1 MKPNV
6 ALVFGL
12 LFLLSAPLR
21 LQGEPTS
28 EATTFFNSYC
38 MAVEYRLTRQHGS
51 TNTFLAPVSPDGE
64 SRLRRGRFVTENLA
78 PSLDADLPG
87 AMLHH
92 WRATAF
98 VPGARAADFER
109 LLRDF
114 NSYPQYFA
122 PQVLRSSVI
131 AQGRNRM
138 RARVR
143 VRQQHGITVVLDT
156 TYDVAFGQLDARH
169 GFSISRS
176 ERIDEIDAAGTR
188 TEHAL
193 TAHEERGFLW
203 SQNTYWSY
211 EEQDGGLSLQIEAVS
226 LSRSIPIGLG
236 WVVRPYVE
244 SIPRE
249 SLEFT
254 LRSVCN
260 AIRK

>member
-1 MKPNV
+1 
-6 ALVFGL
+6 
-12 LFLLSAPLR
+12 
-21 LQGEPTS
+21 
-28 EATTFFNSYC
+28 
-38 MAVEYRLTRQHGS
+38 
-51 TNTFLAPVSPDGE
+51 
-64 SRLRRGRFVTENLA
+64 
-78 PSLDADLPG
+78 
-87 AMLHH
+87 MLHH

-193 TAHEERGFLW
+193 TALEERGFLW
-203 SQNTYWSY
+203 RQNTYWSY
-211 EEQDGGLSLQIEAVS
+211 EEQDGGLYLQIEAVS